1 MYKPADENTL
11 VTCNISCN
19 SLGALLG
26 VIIGNGVETE
36 GMEEVI
42 RQSGIQMKK
51 QGIIDIEDGKLIE
64 TGDNN
69 KPVPFSI
76 PVWGIVEVTAQLNN
90 ISETDPDVYAECPTA
105 DWSPFVEKAVRLTIE
120 IDGNTQTFDASLN

>member
-1 MYKPADENTL
+1 MYKPVDENTL

-19 SLGALLG
+19 SLGTLMG
-26 VIIGNGVETE
+26 VIIANGVETE
-36 GMEEVI
+36 AMEEVI
-42 RQSGIQMKK
+42 RQSGIQMQK
-51 QGIIDIEDGKLIE
+51 QRMIDIEDGKIME

-69 KPVPFSI
+69 KPVPFTI
-76 PVWGIVEVTAQLNN
+76 PVWGIIEVTAQLNN
-90 ISETDPDVYAECPTA
+90 IRETDPDVYAECPSA

>member
-1 MYKPADENTL
+1 M
-11 VTCNISCN
+11 
-19 SLGALLG
+19 G
-26 VIIGNGVETE
+26 VIVGYGVETE

-42 RQSGIQMKK
+42 RQSGIQMQK
-51 QGIIDIEDGKLIE
+51 QGIIDIEDGKFIE

-90 ISETDPDVYAECPTA
+90 IRETNPDVYAECPSV
-105 DWSPFVEKAVRLTIE
+105 DWSPFVEKAVRLTSE